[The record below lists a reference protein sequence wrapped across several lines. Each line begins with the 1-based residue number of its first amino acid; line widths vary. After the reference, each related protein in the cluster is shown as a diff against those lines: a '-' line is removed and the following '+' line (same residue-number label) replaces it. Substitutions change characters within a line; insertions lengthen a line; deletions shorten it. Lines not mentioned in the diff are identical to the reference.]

1 MPWGGWILYVN
12 ISMKLLEICMK
23 MPFITKEKKWLYSG
37 KIWQTPPNQVITVN
51 ITNMGQISTLCLLM
65 HWEEYTHLQGL
76 PVSKMHTDMDR
87 WETDKPKLRDIAQ
100 NNWPIFK
107 NVNVMKVKERLRN
120 YSRVKET
127 KGHDPNKKS
136 FFDIVNI
143 EQ

>member
-1 MPWGGWILYVN
+1 
-12 ISMKLLEICMK
+12 
-23 MPFITKEKKWLYSG
+23 
-37 KIWQTPPNQVITVN
+37 
-51 ITNMGQISTLCLLM
+51 
-65 HWEEYTHLQGL
+65 
-76 PVSKMHTDMDR
+76 MHTDMDR